1 MRLKRDQQEKVAIIA
16 TIILLALAW
25 FFGGLRQDASVQQ
38 TLSQATPSGLV
49 YTAAGENLWQ
59 AQTRDALNQN
69 TANNKTATQS
79 HTDSTV
85 PLAWLSK
92 ATSVGYGGPLE
103 VVTAI
108 DNDGKLSGIAITA
121 SAETVSYLRQVT
133 DSGFVDNFL
142 NQSARQLTPV
152 DGISGATL
160 TSNAIQQAIITSSQH
175 SAREGL
181 KQAIPLTETA
191 ALTLPN
197 WMDGLAL
204 VLFISAIVINRPGFI
219 WKVAGRRT
227 IMGVSLIMLGFYA
240 AAPFGLGTVGYVLN
254 GFWMGG
260 VASYTSLMLL
270 LVTVGYLLFS
280 NKNVY
285 CNTVCPFGAAQECV
299 GKLNKAK
306 ACKSNHPMV
315 LWLPR
320 LLVTVTLALGLYFR
334 SPSSFS
340 FEPFGMAF
348 NMIGGPLLFALTI
361 LVVLTSLFVHKPWCQ
376 SLCPITQTMAFLRA
390 VKQWGKSLTK
400 KKRPTRSS
408 GQTERRATLDRGKV
422 KKERADAR

>member
-1 MRLKRDQQEKVAIIA
+1 MRLKRDQQEKIAIVA
-16 TIILLALAW
+16 TLVILLLAW

-38 TLSQATPSGLV
+38 TLSQATSSGLV

-59 AQTRDALNQN
+59 ARARDNGLDVNH
-69 TANNKTATQS
+69 TQKA
-79 HTDSTV
+79 
-85 PLAWLSK
+85 PIAWLSR
-92 ATSVGYGGPLE
+92 ATAIGYGGPLDI
-103 VVTAI
+103 VTAI
-108 DNDGKLSGIAITA
+108 DNTGKLSGIAITA
-121 SAETVSYLRQVT
+121 SAETESYLRQVT
-133 DSGFVDNFL
+133 DSGFVDAFL
-142 NQSARQLTPV
+142 DQNAQSLTTTLAVV

-160 TSNAIQQAIITSSQH
+160 TSKAIQHAILTSSQH
-175 SAREGL
+175 SARDGL
-181 KQAIPLTETA
+181 QQAIPLASTS

-204 VLFISAIVINRPGFI
+204 VLFVAAMVINQAGFK

-270 LVTVGYLLFS
+270 LLTVGYLLFS
-280 NKNVY
+280 NKNIY

-306 ACKSNHPMV
+306 ACKSNHPVM

-320 LLVTVTLALGLYFR
+320 VLVTFTLALGLYFR

-348 NMIGGPLLFALTI
+348 NMIGGPLLFALAI

-400 KKRPTRSS
+400 KKRP
-408 GQTERRATLDRGKV
+408 
-422 KKERADAR
+422 ARPTKPQEKPHAR